1 VPKGNGSWP
10 IGPFRARQ
18 RSHPAAKS
26 VHLALRARNPSN
38 HYAEKAGGIVA
49 DPSRDTEPGQPLLR
63 GPMVTVAL
71 VGPDG
76 AGKSTVARRVVA
88 TLPFPARRVYMG
100 VNLEASST
108 MLPTTRLALAVK
120 HARGGRRDM
129 TGRIGSGPG
138 DPAQRKHGMVAGL
151 RSSLRMANWIAEEW
165 YRQAISAF
173 YQRRGKVVV
182 FDRHFFCDYYAHDV
196 ADGRVGRPLASRIH
210 GYNLRRLYPRPD
222 LVVLLDAPAEVLH
235 ARKGEGTVESIE
247 ARRQEYLAQAGLFR
261 QFVVVDARQP
271 TDAVVDEVRDR
282 IVEFVRG
289 VPAIPAAAA
298 IPGGGR

>member
-1 VPKGNGSWP
+1 
-10 IGPFRARQ
+10 
-18 RSHPAAKS
+18 
-26 VHLALRARNPSN
+26 
-38 HYAEKAGGIVA
+38 
-49 DPSRDTEPGQPLLR
+49 
-63 GPMVTVAL
+63 MVTVAL

-88 TLPFPARRVYMG
+88 SLPFPARRVYMG

-165 YRQAISAF
+165 YRQAIAAF
-173 YQRRGKVVV
+173 YQRRGRVVV

-196 ADGRVGRPLASRIH
+196 ADGRTGRPLASRVH

>member
-1 VPKGNGSWP
+1 
-10 IGPFRARQ
+10 
-18 RSHPAAKS
+18 
-26 VHLALRARNPSN
+26 
-38 HYAEKAGGIVA
+38 
-49 DPSRDTEPGQPLLR
+49 
-63 GPMVTVAL
+63 MVTVAL

-76 AGKSTVARRVVA
+76 AGKSTVARRVTA

-120 HARGGRRDM
+120 HARGGRPDM
-129 TGRIGSGPG
+129 TGRIGAGPG
-138 DPAQRKHGMVAGL
+138 DHSQRRRGALAGL

-165 YRQAISAF
+165 YRQAIAAF
-173 YQRRGKVVV
+173 YQRRGQVVV

-196 ADGRVGRPLASRIH
+196 ADGLTGRPLASRIH

-247 ARRQEYLAQAGLFR
+247 ARRQEYLAQARLFR

-289 VPAIPAAAA
+289 VPSVRATAAAH
-298 IPGGGR
+298 GEDR

>member
-1 VPKGNGSWP
+1 
-10 IGPFRARQ
+10 
-18 RSHPAAKS
+18 
-26 VHLALRARNPSN
+26 
-38 HYAEKAGGIVA
+38 
-49 DPSRDTEPGQPLLR
+49 
-63 GPMVTVAL
+63 MVTVAL

-138 DPAQRKHGMVAGL
+138 GQGPHKRGPVAGL

-165 YRQAISAF
+165 YRQAISTL
-173 YQRRGKVVV
+173 YQRRGQVVV

-196 ADGRVGRPLASRIH
+196 ATGLQGRPLASRVH
-210 GYNLRRLYPRPD
+210 GFNLRRLYPRPD

-289 VPAIPAAAA
+289 VPPVRASAA
-298 IPGGGR
+298 IQGGDR

>member
-1 VPKGNGSWP
+1 
-10 IGPFRARQ
+10 
-18 RSHPAAKS
+18 
-26 VHLALRARNPSN
+26 
-38 HYAEKAGGIVA
+38 
-49 DPSRDTEPGQPLLR
+49 
-63 GPMVTVAL
+63 MVTVAL

-88 TLPFPARRVYMG
+88 SLPFPARRVYMG

-165 YRQAISAF
+165 YRQAIAAF
-173 YQRRGKVVV
+173 YQRRGRVVV

-196 ADGRVGRPLASRIH
+196 ADGRTGRPLASRVH
-210 GYNLRRLYPRPD
+210 GYNLRRLYPKPD
-222 LVVLLDAPAEVLH
+222 LVVMLDAPAEVFFE
-235 ARKGEGTVESIE
+235 RKGEGSIE
-247 ARRQEYLAQAGLFR
+247 TLELRRQEYLAQAGLFKR
-261 QFVVVDARQP
+261 FVIVDARQSP
-271 TDAVVDEVRDR
+271 DAVVADVRDR
-282 IVEFVRG
+282 IAEFVRG
-289 VPAIPAAAA
+289 VPPLRTSAAV
-298 IPGGGR
+298 PGDRS